1 MAKTEEIVWKKLRG
15 DMFET
20 FAVELKEFTQ
30 ADVLPTSCDQDM
42 KYCLELQKERLK
54 EKGVIMK
61 YEFVPRGHF
70 AENSL
75 MNKGWEDAHYKSR
88 MEYRTCQWQRS
99 FYREKKKLHSKKQN
113 SILYQIITDTHN
125 SSAVEEDDYTCPNC
139 SAISKIRELKAGCPY
154 CGTFFEMQ
162 DLFPKVTNYFMVKD
176 QGYTENEIKGDIF
189 KTIFPCIL
197 ICIVVFSYFYS
208 IQPETELIR
217 AIITGVIAGIIGGGI
232 FGYIL
237 WAILKIGSLFV
248 QAGKSLPMLFSATG
262 SAKHFENQMKR
273 YSPEFSYEYF
283 SAKVVSMLKMIIF
296 AKDPQDVP
304 IYEGKPLEN
313 MFAEILDS
321 SYRGAVAF
329 KKFDIQG
336 NYCYVTVDAY
346 MDNVYDGVRLR
357 NKSEVFRVVMCK
369 NIRIPIQC
377 FFSIKKIHCKS
388 CNCSFDATKKKIC
401 PSCNQPYKVW
411 DDDWVIVDI
420 EKR

>member
-1 MAKTEEIVWKKLRG
+1 MAKIEEIVWKKLRS
-15 DMFET
+15 DIFET

-30 ADVLPTSCDQDM
+30 AGMLPTSCDQDM

-54 EKGVIMK
+54 EKDVVMK

-75 MNKGWEDAHYKSR
+75 MNRGWEDAHYKSR
-88 MEYRTCQWQRS
+88 MEYRTCLWQRT
-99 FYREKKKLHSKKQN
+99 FYKEKKKIHSKKQN

-176 QGYTENEIKGDIF
+176 QGGTEKEVNRSILKMVLPFMLIF
-189 KTIFPCIL
+189 AVIL
-197 ICIVVFSYFYS
+197 PYFYS
-208 IQPETELIR
+208 KQPDTGLMTATIG
-217 AIITGVIAGIIGGGI
+217 GVIAGIVTGGI
-232 FGYIL
+232 FGYIC
-237 WAILKIGSLFV
+237 WAILQIGSLFA
-248 QAGKSLPMLFSATG
+248 QAGKSMSMTVNATG
-262 SAKHFENQMKR
+262 SAKRFENQMKR
-273 YSPEFSYEYF
+273 YSPEFSYAYF

-296 AKDPQDVP
+296 AKEPQELP
-304 IYEGKPLEN
+304 FYEGKPLGN
-313 MFAEILDS
+313 MFADILDS

-329 KKFDIQG
+329 KNFDIQG

-388 CNCSFDATKKKIC
+388 CNCSFDATKQKIC